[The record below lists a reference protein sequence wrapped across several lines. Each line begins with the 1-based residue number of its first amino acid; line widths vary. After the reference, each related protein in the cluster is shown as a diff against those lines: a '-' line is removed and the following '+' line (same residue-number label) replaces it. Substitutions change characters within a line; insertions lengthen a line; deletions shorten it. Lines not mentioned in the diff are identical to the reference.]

1 MTATNWWWFGFV
13 SGFLALGILCA
24 TAVALLAWLGIRQDK
39 SLVTRAQAGDLDAVA
54 ELWARE
60 VEW

>member
-1 MTATNWWWFGFV
+1 MSMEFWFGTAV
-13 SGFLALGILCA
+13 GCIATLVLCA
-24 TAVALLAWLGIRQDK
+24 TICALLAWLGIRQDK
-39 SLVTRAQAGDLDAVA
+39 SLVSRAQAGDLDAVA

>member
-1 MTATNWWWFGFV
+1 MTTVTFWFGV
-13 SGFLALGILCA
+13 TIGILA
-24 TAVALLAWLGIRQDK
+24 TLMLSAITCALLAWLGIRQDK

-54 ELWARE
+54 ELWQRE